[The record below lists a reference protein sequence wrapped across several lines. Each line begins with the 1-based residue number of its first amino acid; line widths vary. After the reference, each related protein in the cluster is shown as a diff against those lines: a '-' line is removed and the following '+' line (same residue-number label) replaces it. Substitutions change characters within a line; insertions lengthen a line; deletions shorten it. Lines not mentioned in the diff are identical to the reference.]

1 MRYFINSLIV
11 LFPMQYFALEIG
23 TTKFD
28 LFNILFLFFFPFAAF
43 NFRFKKN
50 NLLVFGC
57 YIFLCGVLLLNS
69 SAQYPV
75 YRFLSSFLWLTL
87 ALFVFLNSYE
97 FYYPKL
103 FSLINTLGLILLFG
117 IMLQKLF
124 FLDARPK
131 LFFSEPSLAG
141 LIMYGYSFV
150 FFYLVFVN
158 KFVKINL
165 IKGVVFLCGGLLTE
179 SAHLITFLILI
190 VLVFS
195 IKFKFR
201 YFIMLVFL
209 GIFTFNFIPE
219 SLLNKFNLGENIDDY
234 SLSQLSWLQ
243 GYNQA
248 ISSVKLNPFIGQGF
262 GSTGYNS
269 FFSEYEEVLQK
280 SDLADLNRYDGY
292 SLFFRWVIE
301 LGFLVTIVI
310 VLYFILKLINGL
322 RHNKEGESDRFV
334 IFLFG
339 FFIFFGSLVKEPNYG
354 FSTFLLSFYLMGMFI
369 NTKGAVN
376 NAMRSQQFSAKGYQD
391 PPVASPCVVPRKL
404 T

>member
-1 MRYFINSLIV
+1 
-11 LFPMQYFALEIG
+11 MQYFALEIG

-28 LFNILFLFFFPFAAF
+28 LFNILFLLFFPFAAF

-57 YIFLCGVLLLNS
+57 YLFLCGVLLFNS

-117 IMLQKLF
+117 IILQKLF

-131 LFFSEPSLAG
+131 LLFSEPSVAG
-141 LIMYGYSFV
+141 MIMYCYSFTY
-150 FFYLVFVN
+150 FFLFFN
-158 KFVKINL
+158 KKDVKINF
-165 IKGVVFLCGGLLTE
+165 IKGFAFFCGGLVTE
-179 SAHLITFLILI
+179 SAHIITFILLI
-190 VLVFS
+190 S
-195 IKFKFR
+195 ILLLNNFKFR
-201 YFIMLVFL
+201 HFSMILVLGYLVF
-209 GIFTFNFIPE
+209 FVIPE
-219 SLLNKFNLGENIDDY
+219 PLLDKFSLSENIDEY
-234 SLSQLSWLQ
+234 SISQLSWLQ

-262 GSTGYNS
+262 GSTGYINFYS
-269 FFSEYEEVLQK
+269 DYEKVLQK

-301 LGFLVTIVI
+301 LGLLVTILI
-310 VLYFILKLINGL
+310 SFYFIMKLIKGF
-322 RHNKEGESDRFV
+322 RQYDVGESDRFV
-334 IFLFG
+334 IFIFG
-339 FFIFFGSLVKEPNYG
+339 FFIFLGSLLKEPNYG
-354 FSTFLLSFYLMGMFI
+354 FSTFLLSFYLMGMY
-369 NTKGAVN
+369 KVKWSG
-376 NAMRSQQFSAKGYQD
+376 FSSLFK
-391 PPVASPCVVPRKL
+391 VF
-404 T
+404 

>member
-1 MRYFINSLIV
+1 MKYFINSLIV
-11 LFPMQYFALEIG
+11 LFPIQYFALEIG

-28 LFNILFLFFFPFAAF
+28 LFNILFLFLFPFAAF
-43 NFRFKKN
+43 NFRFKKH

-57 YIFLCGVLLLNS
+57 YLFLCGLLLFNS
-69 SAQYPV
+69 SVQYPV

-87 ALFVFLNSYE
+87 ALFVFLNSYG

-103 FSLINTLGLILLFG
+103 FNLINTLGLILLFG

-131 LFFSEPSLAG
+131 LFFSEPSVAG

-150 FFYLVFVN
+150 FFYLVFIN
-158 KFVKINL
+158 KFIKINL
-165 IKGVVFLCGGLLTE
+165 VKALFFLCGGLLTE
-179 SAHLITFLILI
+179 SAHLITFLLLI

-195 IKFKFR
+195 SKFKFK
-201 YFIMLVFL
+201 YFVMLVFL
-209 GIFTFNFIPE
+209 GFLTFNFIPE

-262 GSTGYNS
+262 GSTGYIS
-269 FFSEYEEVLQK
+269 FFSEYESVLQK
-280 SDLADLNRYDGY
+280 SDLVDLNRYDGY

-301 LGFLVTIVI
+301 LGFIITIVI
-310 VLYFILKLINGL
+310 VLYFIMKLIKGL
-322 RHNKEGESDRFV
+322 RQPNTGESDRFV
-334 IFLFG
+334 LFLFG
-339 FFIFFGSLVKEPNYG
+339 FFIFFGSLLKEPNYG
-354 FSTFLLSFYLMGMFI
+354 FSTFLLSFYLMGMYSYP
-369 NTKGAVN
+369 KRSVN
-376 NAMRSQQFSAKGYQD
+376 SALLRFQ
-391 PPVASPCVVPRKL
+391 
-404 T
+404 